1 MQYFFYLMGVAA
13 YCFFDKMRSD
23 FLEVLKE
30 KSSGIIDVD
39 DLSVDYSE
47 SLERWLL
54 KYMELCRSRAAL
66 FSPAKSVN
74 DELAMQSALLRLRS
88 YAMGLSSLF
97 DAIADDAETIL
108 KTGEWPELTEGY
120 ELPDCYGNLGN
131 D

>member
-1 MQYFFYLMGVAA
+1 MGVAA

-54 KYMELCRSRAAL
+54 KYMELCRFRAAL

-108 KTGEWPELTEGY
+108 KTGE
-120 ELPDCYGNLGN
+120 
-131 D
+131 